1 MPRVTK
7 KQALIASKK
16 FKSKRRYKPKLETL
30 LDNLNNQP
38 AFVEVLCNA
47 LNFYREYQSS
57 YKHNDAEQQIC
68 CFLST
73 KFEELR

>member
-30 LDNLNNQP
+30 LDDLNNQP
-38 AFVEVLCNA
+38 AFVEVLCSA
-47 LNFYREYQSS
+47 LDYYNGMQFI
-57 YKHNDAEQQIC
+57 KHNDLEQQIGF
-68 CFLST
+68 FLQR

>member
-30 LDNLNNQP
+30 LDDLNNNP

-47 LNFYREYQSS
+47 LNYYNEVQFI
-57 YKHNDAEQQIC
+57 KHNDLEQQIC
-68 CFLST
+68 FFLQN